1 MSLKVGAFLKKSTS
15 PKTAKCKSRTFRQN
29 TRGIRIAMDI
39 IKLTD
44 KTKMTEIRIY
54 QCLWKNMLWAVGCFA
69 FAAGGC
75 LIVKD
80 IYADWPTKVFGGW
93 LSIVFFGGGGL
104 FLILPTLYNRIRHIP
119 LLIIYEDRL
128 DLYEQRKGTYRTIHF
143 ADVKRFRLIKIHS
156 TKLIAVD
163 YKVTPLIHKLEK
175 SSGFMQRVMAFNFKV
190 SGTIESLPANNL
202 TMKGKEICN
211 ILNGRLNKNV

>member
-1 MSLKVGAFLKKSTS
+1 MKQA
-15 PKTAKCKSRTFRQN
+15 
-29 TRGIRIAMDI
+29 
-39 IKLTD
+39 D
-44 KTKMTEIRIY
+44 KTEMTEIRIY

-69 FAAGGC
+69 FAAGGY

-93 LSIVFFGGGGL
+93 LSIIFFGGGGL
-104 FLILPTLYNRIRHIP
+104 FLILTTLYNKIRHIP

-128 DLYEQRKGTYRTIHF
+128 ELYEQRKGTYRAIHF

-163 YKVTPLIHKLEK
+163 YKVTPLIHKVEE
-175 SSGFMQRVMAFNFKV
+175 SSGFMQRLMAFNFKV
-190 SGTIESLPANNL
+190 SGAIESLPADNL
-202 TMKGKEICN
+202 TMKGKEICG
-211 ILNGRLNKNV
+211 ILNGRLNKDV